1 MATLRLAA
9 AAALSFLFTAPA
21 AAQPASYVV
30 QLWSFGIGPQ
40 PIHLAAGRP
49 VTLTF
54 VNRSGSGHDF
64 TARAFFRQARIIAGG
79 APDGEGDGRRLHRG
93 WPARYRCGFRYRRL
107 HVSRPLSPLQI
118 HECESRLRI

>member
-1 MATLRLAA
+1 MVSLTRSPPMATLRLAA

-21 AAQPASYVV
+21 AAQPASYVI

-79 APDGEGDGRRLHRG
+79 APDGEIEL
-93 WPARYRCGFRYRRL
+93 
-107 HVSRPLSPLQI
+107 RPN
-118 HECESRLRI
+118 ESRTV